1 MSESLDR
8 LSEMVRLAE
17 AKTRAQKLGAE
28 TRAAADSLQAAG
40 ANSRELEALLK
51 ERRPA
56 IQRDL
61 AKVAEDETRLKELT
75 RKVASLKGSASLTGE
90 ESKAFETEIEASRA
104 EIDERRRVLQSE
116 LEDLMRQATEARAQ
130 LQSAMEHYQAL
141 RKELDRLQP
150 QLAPE
155 FSDADSL
162 ARAAET
168 LTPAGQVRALARE
181 VDAAIVHFGMLDARE
196 QLLQLTLWIG
206 RFRRLQAFEA
216 GSLSEEDQ
224 TALQRIFPRLVGIS
238 KQYEPGYIEAFRQ
251 TFHTDWD
258 KYIADAEEQFRLAA
272 DAARQ
277 RRETDVRRR
286 EQHSRDQD
294 RQRLARLEG
303 ETALDELRA
312 IMARYHLPDE
322 GLDAFYSTL
331 DRVILGIGAS
341 DPQLLELVSPYRD
354 LLTGGEYRAVR
365 KHLDRLNHAE
375 TREDEILQESF
386 KDLLELTRGRH
397 ALMIGGS
404 AREDMRR
411 SLQRVFEFDELDW
424 ESYEDKRPVF
434 LESLKQRIKN
444 RSIDM
449 VLILKSFIAHHVP
462 EQLRPLCQQS
472 GIPCLMIEHG
482 YGPAQ
487 VAETLRR
494 GLVKLPTEE

>member
-1 MSESLDR
+1 
-8 LSEMVRLAE
+8 MVRLAE
-17 AKTRAQKLGAE
+17 AKTRAQKLGSE
-28 TRAAADSLQAAG
+28 TRAAADALHAAETR
-40 ANSRELEALLK
+40 SREMEQRLK

-56 IQRDL
+56 VQREL
-61 AKVAEDETRLKELT
+61 ARVAEDETRLKELT
-75 RKVASLKGSASLTGE
+75 RKVASLKGTASLSSE
-90 ESKAFETEIEASRA
+90 ESRSFEVEIEKSRE
-104 EIDERRRVLQSE
+104 EIDERRCGFQSE
-116 LEDLMRQATEARAQ
+116 LDELTRGATEARKQ
-130 LQSAMEHYQAL
+130 LQAAMEHYQAL

-155 FSDADSL
+155 FTDADSL

-181 VDAAIVHFGMLDARE
+181 VEGAIAHFGMLDPRE

-216 GSLSEEDQ
+216 ENLSEEDQ
-224 TALQRIFPRLVGIS
+224 QALQRIFPRLVGIS

-258 KYIADAEEQFRLAA
+258 KYIADAEEQFRQVTE
-272 DAARQ
+272 AARQ
-277 RRETDVRRR
+277 RREAEMRRR
-286 EQHSRDQD
+286 EQLSRDQD
-294 RQRLARLEG
+294 RQRVARLEG

-322 GLDAFYSTL
+322 GLTAFYSTL
-331 DRVILGIGAS
+331 DRVILGMGAS
-341 DPQLLELVSPYRD
+341 DPQLLELVLPYRD
-354 LLTGGEYRAVR
+354 LLTGAEYRAVR
-365 KHLDRLNHAE
+365 KHLDRLNHDE
-375 TREDEILQESF
+375 SREEEILQESF
-386 KDLLELTRGRH
+386 KDLLELTRGRR
-397 ALMIGGS
+397 ALMIGGA

-411 SLQRVFEFDELDW
+411 TLQRVFEFEELDW

-434 LESLKQRIKN
+434 LESLKQRVKN

-462 EQLRPLCQQS
+462 EQLRPLCEQS
-472 GIPCLMIEHG
+472 GVPCLMIEHG

-494 GLVKLPTEE
+494 GLVKSSSQT